1 MNHLKNLAGHA
12 ISIFLFRFELSGNGI
27 DFVLNQAIAADMDQD
42 VDKKI
47 KPLAHACGETLLRYQ
62 HLSVSNTMM
71 DGNLLDTGEFEV
83 MLSKGLGQYFPEVEK
98 QQLFHDAKT
107 IADLLIAVMDRR
119 TKEEKEGKKHTS
131 SDLPPQNPQQIK
143 KELEQLGNKKSLQ
156 AELQWL
162 VEGKQVRPGLKR
174 LRLEDLPPDVKA
186 SRGYDHR
193 GHCYVFEH
201 ETLGELGRIVLI
213 NIQAGKTVL
222 QAELFTGQADLASAL
237 VQKKKKI
244 FGQIVTIVNT
254 CFDENFPD

>member
-1 MNHLKNLAGHA
+1 MKHLKNLAGHA
-12 ISIFLFRFELSGNGI
+12 VSIFLFRFEVSGNGL

-42 VDKKI
+42 VDQKI
-47 KPLAHACGETLLRYQ
+47 KPLVQACGETLLRYK
-62 HLSVSNTMM
+62 HLSVSTTMM

-83 MLSKGLGQYFPEVEK
+83 MLSKGLGKYFPDAEK

-107 IADLLIAVMDRR
+107 MADLLITVMDRR
-119 TKEEKEGKKHTS
+119 TKAEQEGKQHPLS
-131 SDLPPQNPQQIK
+131 NLPQPNPQQLK
-143 KELEQLGNKKSLQ
+143 KGLEELGNKKSLQ

-162 VEGKQVRPGLKR
+162 VEGKHGRPGLKR
-174 LRLEDLPPDVKA
+174 LRAEDLPTGVKA

-201 ETLGELGRIVLI
+201 ATLGELGRIVVI
-213 NIQAGKTVL
+213 KTQEEKTLL
-222 QAELFTGQADLASAL
+222 QAELFTGQADLESPL

-244 FGQIVTIVNT
+244 FAQIVTTVNT